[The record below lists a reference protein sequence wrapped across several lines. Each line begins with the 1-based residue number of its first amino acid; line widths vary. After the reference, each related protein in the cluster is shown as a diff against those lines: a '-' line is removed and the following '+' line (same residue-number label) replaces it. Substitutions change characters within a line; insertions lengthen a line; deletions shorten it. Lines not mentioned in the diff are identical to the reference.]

1 MKLKLNHSALDIHTK
16 QNYFTIKNLNKD
28 KTNDI

>member
-1 MKLKLNHSALDIHTK
+1 MKLNLNHSALDIYAK

-28 KTNDI
+28 KTDDI